1 MKYRLTDETIKVG
14 EVILHRIEC
23 VTPFADVKV
32 GDKGGWIEKESNLS
46 QTDNAWVYG
55 DARVFGYAEV
65 KGNASVFGYA
75 EVKGNAQVYGYAEVY
90 GHAEV
95 YDYVEVYGHA
105 EVYDYVEVYGN
116 ASVFGCA
123 EVYGNAGVFDSA
135 SVFDNAKVHGNAKVY
150 DDAKVYGDARVY
162 DYAVVNDS
170 AQIYDCAVVNGYA
183 KVYGDAK
190 ISRVSDYIVFKNNF
204 SSGRYFTWTRSNNM
218 WAVGC
223 FYGTGEE
230 LIKKARLDSKV
241 KARYYALYVKL
252 MEDFQKVKL

>member
-14 EVILHRIEC
+14 KVILHRIEC
-23 VTPFADVKV
+23 VEAFADVKA

-55 DARVFGYAEV
+55 DARVFGCA
-65 KGNASVFGYA
+65 
-75 EVKGNAQVYGYAEVY
+75 
-90 GHAEV
+90 
-95 YDYVEVYGHA
+95 
-105 EVYDYVEVYGN
+105 EVYGN
-116 ASVFGCA
+116 ASVFGYA

-190 ISRVSDYIVFKNNF
+190 ILQRSDYIVFKNNF

-218 WAVGC
+218 WTVGC
-223 FYGTGEE
+223 FHGTGEQ
-230 LIKKARLDSKV
+230 LIEKARHDSEE
-241 KARYYALYVKL
+241 KAKCYALYVKL
-252 MEDFQKVKL
+252 VEDLQKVKL